1 MTTTT
6 TPFASLRI
14 PSPIAGIPAIELKK
28 QAALDCNDTSTGKAY
43 AKRSKQNR
51 FVTKITVDP
60 VTNLAMIDV
69 QYMDD
74 LQPDGKQLTRA
85 TIIRRAL
92 RLYTRQILQ
101 AKKSGRTEILA
112 LERTELMKLV
122 NNRKPEALGNV
133 SPCQ

>member
-6 TPFASLRI
+6 ANPFASTK
-14 PSPIAGIPAIELKK
+14 IPATISPQK
-28 QAALDCNDTSTGKAY
+28 QAALDCSDSSTGKAY

-60 VTNLAMIDV
+60 MTSLALIEV

-92 RLYTRQILQ
+92 RLYTRQIIQ
-101 AKKSGRTEILA
+101 AKKSGMTQILA

-122 NNRKPEALGNV
+122 NNRKSTAPEET